1 MHILTKILVVFAAVL
16 SVFLAA
22 LTIAYAANQDRIA
35 QSLAGEQALREQARA
50 ALDTQVAQA
59 KTQQVESK
67 AQIDKLSGEI
77 AQREA
82 EKNQLQ
88 TENARLL
95 SEKNKAETARQSIES
110 KIAELGELAKTQAS
124 MISSYRSEVTTLR
137 DNEIDYRKKS
147 LDLEARLSDLESQ
160 REVLTQTTRA
170 LQEQLAEAKLAQES
184 SLKSGG
190 SGLSMSK
197 GADAGVFVPQTPIQG
212 RIEKTMLDPASKAKL
227 AQINVGSNDQVR
239 ENMKLAIVRDNNFV
253 ANLIIVQTDL
263 KWSVGRIE
271 NINQRLA
278 TDGKPVEVRS
288 GDLVLSVI
296 K

>member
-1 MHILTKILVVFAAVL
+1 VHILTKVLVVFAAVL
-16 SVFLAA
+16 SIFLAA
-22 LTIAYAANQDRIA
+22 LTIAYSANADRIS

-67 AQIDKLSGEI
+67 TQIDKLSGEI

-110 KIAELGELAKTQAS
+110 KIAEISELAKTQAT
-124 MISSYRSEVTTLR
+124 MISSYRTEVTTLR

-160 REVLTQTTRA
+160 REVLQSTVRA
-170 LQEQLAEAKLAQES
+170 LQEQLTEAKLAQDS

-190 SGLSMSK
+190 SLAK
-197 GADAGVFVPQTPIQG
+197 GAESAVFVPLTPIQG
-212 RIEKTMLDPASKAKL
+212 KVERVMLDPTSQANL
-227 AQINVGSNDQVR
+227 ARINVGTNDQVR
-239 ENMKLAIVRDNNFV
+239 ENMKLMIVRDNNFV
-253 ANLIIVQTDL
+253 ANLVIVQTDL

-271 NINQRLA
+271 TVNQKLSS
-278 TDGKPVEVRS
+278 DGKPVEVRG
-288 GDLVLSVI
+288 GDLVMSVI